1 MADRKQDQEP
11 SIEEILA
18 SIRQIISD
26 DDGGGAPASPPGPP
40 EPPAPPPAND
50 DVIDLTEK
58 VDPAPEPESF
68 PAFLEQAS
76 SDPPVEEDPGV
87 PELPIVEV
95 TLKDHVEEESPFMP
109 PASDTVSFDSP
120 SASSADESA
129 LLTDRAAGAAL
140 SAFSKL
146 SGSMP
151 IRRSDSPGEGT
162 LEDIVRDMLRP
173 MLRSWL
179 DENLP
184 PIIERLVRRELEK
197 LSRQAMEE

>member
-1 MADRKQDQEP
+1 MPDKKPDQEP

-26 DDGGGAPASPPGPP
+26 DDGAAASAPASPPPAPDPP
-40 EPPAPPPAND
+40 PPPAND
-50 DVIDLTEK
+50 DIIDLTEK
-58 VDPAPEPESF
+58 ADPPTESF
-68 PAFLEQAS
+68 PTFLEQAS
-76 SDPPVEEDPGV
+76 ADSLEEENLAP
-87 PELPIVEV
+87 PIVDV
-95 TLKDHVEEESPFMP
+95 TLKDHVEEDPPFMP
-109 PASDTVSFDSP
+109 PPSDSLDFDDSP
-120 SASSADESA
+120 STSTDDSA

-140 SAFSKL
+140 AAFSKL

-173 MLRSWL
+173 MLRTWL
-179 DENLP
+179 DDNLP

-197 LSRQAMEE
+197 ISRQAAED